1 MYQDGC
7 EMLIFLLSASI
18 FTVLR
23 VSEVRIFE
31 EKKERN
37 LEKPEKELNVN

>member
-37 LEKPEKELNVN
+37 LEKLNRKKN